1 MEVAVTRNVKQ
12 DDVKHADVGR
22 RTLRTE
28 VRNVS
33 ATWWQFL
40 ILGVLWIVFG
50 TFVLTY
56 QVGSL
61 AAVAGLVGT
70 AFLFGSVAQLVVA
83 TRVQAWR
90 WMFIISGI
98 LGLAAGIMTLLWPG
112 STLYIVSIMVAWYLV
127 VFGIVHLVEA
137 LAGPKLPWWW
147 TGLLLGVAE
156 LVLGVWALRSWE
168 GSLLTLITLVGAWAL
183 FHGVNEIFAAFSIR
197 EIGKRAEPVLD

>member
-1 MEVAVTRNVKQ
+1 MEVAVTSNVKQ

-22 RTLRTE
+22 HTLRTE

-70 AFLFGSVAQLVVA
+70 AFLFGGVAQLVVA

>member
-22 RTLRTE
+22 HTLRTE

>member
-1 MEVAVTRNVKQ
+1 MEVAVTSNVKQ
-12 DDVKHADVGR
+12 DDAVRH
-22 RTLRTE
+22 TLRTD
-28 VRNVS
+28 VRNVP

-40 ILGVLWIVFG
+40 ILGALWIIFG

-61 AAVAGLVGT
+61 AAVAALVGT
-70 AFLFGSVAQLVVA
+70 AFLFGGVAQLVVA

-112 STLYIVSIMVAWYLV
+112 PTLYVVSIMVAWYLV
-127 VFGIVHLVEA
+127 IFGIVHLVEA

-168 GSLLTLITLVGAWAL
+168 GSLLTLITLVGTWAL

-197 EIGKRAEPVLD
+197 EISKRAERVLD

>member
-1 MEVAVTRNVKQ
+1 MPNNVKQ
-12 DDVKHADVGR
+12 DDVKHDDAVGH
-22 RTLRTE
+22 TLRTE

-33 ATWWQFL
+33 TTWWQFL

-70 AFLFGSVAQLVVA
+70 AFLFGGVAQLVVA

-98 LGLAAGIMTLLWPG
+98 LGLAAGIMTFLWP
-112 STLYIVSIMVAWYLV
+112 SATLYVVSIMVAWYLV

-168 GSLLTLITLVGAWAL
+168 GSLLTLITLVGTWAL